1 MGREGSIL
9 SPHFQMKKCLLVL
22 CMCTVANA
30 VGFRVAA
37 VIPYGEEGFR
47 FVPCFDSDRDGALNL
62 IFETVSSGVAQVHF
76 WEYCTHDR
84 FVLDDSIVTQGGV
97 QTVGFLDGDSLVD
110 MLHSTWD
117 TLRVY
122 ESPAIN
128 SHPKQVVWRWG
139 ELMDCRP
146 AKICDLDRDGRR
158 EILAIFGRSTLV
170 FETTGDNQYTQVWL
184 DTSLLGDYGLTV
196 GDFDLD
202 GRTDIVTAQGEFG
215 QVFPNVHIFECFGDN
230 DYREVFMDSL
240 PTPNNGL
247 DLFSG
252 NDMDGNGKPEFL
264 INSSGGGGG
273 TWIMVL
279 WLYEMTG
286 DNQYDYFCVDSI
298 GPIPGRT
305 ETYTSLCAD
314 IDSDGK
320 EEIIWSVRNN
330 WLVYKAVGV
339 HQYQRVFV
347 AYPLPGGS
355 GVDCTVLSSADF
367 NGNGYPEVVESAF
380 RNAIPP
386 EHWTKVWEIEGVR
399 LHRPNGGEILTPGS
413 QFPITWE
420 KFSPPGADSFS
431 LFVSFDNA
439 LTFETITTGL
449 TASDTMYLW
458 SIPDTLADSV
468 KLMIWAYGPPRPGQD
483 FPRGTAWDFSDSS
496 FAIRQT
502 EVREVLSNE
511 QRAMSLKILQ
521 NPTTAK
527 QGIRLLATS
536 YSPQARLQIYDVAGK
551 LVRSFLLSP
560 MPSALCSIALHLN
573 PGIYF
578 ITLQCEGKTVTR
590 KLVVVE

>member
-1 MGREGSIL
+1 MRE
-9 SPHFQMKKCLLVL
+9 LLLTLGVCSVL
-22 CMCTVANA
+22 GA
-30 VGFRVAA
+30 VNFRVT
-37 VIPYGEEGFR
+37 VLLPCGSFGL
-47 FVPCFDSDRDGALNL
+47 PTSCFDSDGDSIVNL
-62 IFETVSSGVAQVHF
+62 VFTTAPSRVAQVQF
-76 WEYCTHDR
+76 WEHRSLGRY
-84 FVLDDSIVTQGGV
+84 VLEDSILTQGAM
-97 QTVGFLDGDSLVD
+97 QTVDFLDGDSLVD
-110 MLHSTWD
+110 MLHATWD

-122 ESPAIN
+122 ESPAVG

-139 ELMDCRP
+139 ELMDCRD

-170 FETTGDNQYTQVWL
+170 FETTGDNLYTQVWL

-273 TWIMVL
+273 IWIMVL

-286 DNQYDYFCVDSI
+286 DNRYDYFCIDSV

-305 ETYTSLCAD
+305 EAYTSLCAD
-314 IDSDGK
+314 IDADGK

-339 HQYQRVFV
+339 HQYQRIFV

-399 LHRPNGGEILTPGS
+399 LHRPNGGEVLTPGS

-420 KFSPPGADSFS
+420 KFNPPGADSFS
-431 LFVSFDNA
+431 LFVSYDNA
-439 LTFETITTGL
+439 LTFQTIKTGL

-458 SIPDTLADSV
+458 TVPDTLSDSC
-468 KLMIWAYGPPRPGQD
+468 KLMIWAYGPPRAGED
-483 FPRGTAWDFSDSS
+483 KPRGTAWDFSDSTFS
-496 FAIRQT
+496 IRQT
-502 EVREVLSNE
+502 GVAEGTGN
-511 QRAMSLKILQ
+511 RAQGTALKILQ
-521 NPTTAK
+521 NPTTVR
-527 QGIRLLATS
+527 QGVRLLATS
-536 YSPQARLQIYDVAGK
+536 HSPHARLQIYDVAGK
-551 LVRSFLLSP
+551 LVESFGLGS
-560 MPSALCSIALHLN
+560 MPNAPCPIALHLS

-578 ITLQCEGKTVTR
+578 ITLQGEGKVVTR